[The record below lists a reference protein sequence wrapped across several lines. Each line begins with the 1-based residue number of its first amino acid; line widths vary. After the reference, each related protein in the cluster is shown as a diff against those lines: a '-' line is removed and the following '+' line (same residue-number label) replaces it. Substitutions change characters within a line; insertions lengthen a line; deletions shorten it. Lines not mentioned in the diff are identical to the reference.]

1 MRTDDVETS
10 KTEED
15 SGPRTD
21 FPFDAM
27 NLKVG
32 DRLQIQPPI
41 NLSTERCNVRVVGF
55 VPQQSLLLTA
65 PLNSSG
71 ARLDLIER
79 DQLVIRVFSSQN
91 AFAFA
96 CDVLRSCKLPYPY
109 LHVSFPQSVQ
119 GTVVRKAPRVKT
131 KIIAQVQPDRAG
143 AVAAPAVIS
152 NISANGALLDGRRN
166 LADLGDTVQ
175 MKFQI
180 KLHNVDIPLILRATV
195 RAVFG
200 EETPAVGAVPLAHF
214 GLEFAELQPQDQM
227 VLQSMVYQQMIE
239 RPQSLV

>member
-1 MRTDDVETS
+1 MLTAELETPKTD
-10 KTEED
+10 ED
-15 SGPRTD
+15 AGPRTS

-32 DRLQIQPPI
+32 DRLQIQPPAS
-41 NLSTERCNVRVVGF
+41 LSTERSNVRVIGF

-65 PLNSSG
+65 PLNANG
-71 ARLDLIER
+71 ARLELIER
-79 DQLVIRVFSSQN
+79 DQLVVRVFSSQN

-96 CDVLRSCKLPYPY
+96 CDVLRATKLPYPY
-109 LHVSFPQSVQ
+109 LHVSFPPEVQ

-131 KIIAQVQPDRAG
+131 KIIAQVQSNSPG
-143 AVAAPAVIS
+143 AVAVPGVIS
-152 NISANGALLDGRRN
+152 NLSANGALLDGRRN
-166 LADLGDTVQ
+166 IAEVGDAIE

-180 KLHNVDIPLILRATV
+180 KLHNVDIPLVIRAVV

-200 EETPAVGAVPLAHF
+200 EESAVAGAVPLAHF
-214 GLEFAELQPQDQM
+214 GLEFAELKPQDQM

>member
-1 MRTDDVETS
+1 MRTAELEPPKAD
-10 KTEED
+10 ED
-15 SGPRTD
+15 SGPRTS

-32 DRLQIQPPI
+32 DRLQIQPPAS
-41 NLSTERCNVRVVGF
+41 LSTERCNVRVIGF

-65 PLNSSG
+65 PLNANG
-71 ARLDLIER
+71 ARLELIER
-79 DQLVIRVFSSQN
+79 DQLVVRVFASQN

-96 CDVLRSCKLPYPY
+96 CDVLRAAKLPYPY
-109 LHVSFPQSVQ
+109 LHVSFPPEVQ

-131 KIIAQVQPDRAG
+131 KIIAQIQSERPGVT
-143 AVAAPAVIS
+143 AVPAVIS
-152 NISANGALLDGRRN
+152 NLSANGALLDGRRN
-166 LADLGDTVQ
+166 IADVGDTVQ

-180 KLHNVDIPLILRATV
+180 KLHNVDIPLSLRAVV

-200 EETPAVGAVPLAHF
+200 EETAVAGAVPLAHF
-214 GLEFAELQPQDQM
+214 GLEFSELQPQDQM